1 MLKRESLEEVIRES
15 LHSYTFYTLGLAR
28 PRRRAYAGPM
38 STPKHSRPAPVPTF
52 AQIVR
57 AAAVRSLTWSLLSGL
72 AYWAAR
78 NWIDVFD
85 GTWLGTAWVTPYFT
99 LYFL

>member
-1 MLKRESLEEVIRES
+1 MPKKPAVDPRERD
-15 LHSYTFYTLGLAR
+15 
-28 PRRRAYAGPM
+28 PRYAGLRGAPTAARWRVPY
-38 STPKHSRPAPVPTF
+38 SAPVPTF